1 MHNLKTTNSILLIIV
16 VPIIFYLLKILSFI
30 FVPLVSAMFI
40 ALLFL
45 PLMRW
50 LNRKKVPQIISIVI
64 VILIFAGLF
73 KIGAEILKYTS
84 HEILSADNHFLDR
97 AKIKLI
103 EVAMMVEQ
111 FFGMNRLQD
120 QDLFSLYMQND
131 SAMKNISLSLD
142 FIKNFL
148 SGILT
153 TSFFVVLLLSRSINF
168 EKLLNSTLFKVRH
181 SSIKAFRRI
190 EKDIIKFV
198 IVKFVISL
206 FTGIGFSIACLAFD
220 VSFPVFWGVFAFAI
234 NFVQMI
240 GSVISVALLSLFA
253 LIELEPSG
261 ILLFFV
267 LSIIAVQVIMGA
279 ILEPVFMGK
288 TFSVN
293 VLTILIMLMLWGY
306 IWGIPGLI
314 LAIPITVFIK
324 IILDQ
329 NPKFKIIS
337 ELISGERATG

>member
-1 MHNLKTTNSILLIIV
+1 MMMQDIKTTNKLLLIIV
-16 VPIIFYLLKILSFI
+16 VPIIFYLLKTLSFI
-30 FVPLVSAMFI
+30 FVPLVSSMFI

-50 LNRKKVPQIISIVI
+50 LNRKKIPQTLSIVI
-64 VILIFAGLF
+64 IVLIFAGLF
-73 KIGAEILKYTS
+73 KIGGEIIKLTS
-84 HEILSADNHFLDR
+84 QEILSADNHFLET
-97 AKIKLI
+97 AKVKIVGIIAQI
-103 EVAMMVEQ
+103 EQYFGITRIQQEN
-111 FFGMNRLQD
+111 FFSHYL
-120 QDLFSLYMQND
+120 QND
-131 SAMKNISLSLD
+131 NALKNIGVSLD
-142 FIKNFL
+142 FIKDL
-148 SGILT
+148 VSGLLT
-153 TSFFVVLLLSRSINF
+153 TSFFVILLLSGSLNF
-168 EKLLNSTLFKVRH
+168 EKILNNTLFKVRH

-206 FTGIGFSIACLAFD
+206 FTGIGFTISCLAFG
-220 VSFPVFWGVFAFAI
+220 VSFPVFWGLFAFAI

-240 GSVISVALLSLFA
+240 GSVVSVVLLSLFA

-261 ILLFFV
+261 MLLFFV

-279 ILEPVFMGK
+279 ILEPIFMGK

-293 VLTILIMLMLWGY
+293 VLTILVMLMFWGY

-324 IILDQ
+324 IVLDQ
-329 NPKFKIIS
+329 NPRFKV
-337 ELISGERATG
+337 ISGFISGVR